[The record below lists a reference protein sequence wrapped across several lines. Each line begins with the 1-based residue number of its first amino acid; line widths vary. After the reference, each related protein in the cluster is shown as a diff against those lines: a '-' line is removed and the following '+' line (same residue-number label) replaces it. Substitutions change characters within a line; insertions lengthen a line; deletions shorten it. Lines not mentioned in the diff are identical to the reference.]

1 MKLKGGL
8 GKGLGALLST
18 EDIYDLESPGF
29 FLCPIEKIRPNPDQP
44 RKHMDQDSL
53 EGLAKSIKEKGI
65 LQPLVVW
72 EIDGA
77 YELIVGERRW
87 RAAQKAGLKAVPVV
101 IKDVSPDELLE
112 LALVENVQREDLNP
126 LEEAMAYS
134 RLIDELGLTQSQVA
148 SRVGRERSTV
158 ANFLRLLQLP
168 DYAQADLLDGGLS
181 MGHARAILML
191 EDPTSQK
198 ELRDQIIKKD
208 LSVRQAEALARRLA
222 KGKRLGARVR
232 REDPD
237 IRTLCEDLTHRLGSK
252 VTILQT
258 KRGGRLEIRYRSI
271 QELERII
278 RLLKAVEEGDG
289 SGFDHRLGHGSL
301 ERELG

>member
-1 MKLKGGL
+1 MKRKGGL
-8 GKGLGALLST
+8 GKGLGALLSQ

-53 EGLAKSIKEKGI
+53 EGLAGSIKEKGI

-72 EIDGA
+72 EVDGV

-112 LALVENVQREDLNP
+112 LALVENIQREDLNP

-168 DYAQADLLDGGLS
+168 DYAQADLLDGRLS
-181 MGHARAILML
+181 MGHARAVLML
-191 EDPTSQK
+191 EDSESQK
-198 ELRDQIIKKD
+198 ELRDQIIKID

-222 KGKRLGARVR
+222 KGKRPGARVQ

-237 IRTLCEDLTHRLGSK
+237 IRNLCEDLTRRLGSK
-252 VTILQT
+252 VKIVQT
-258 KRGGRLEIRYRSI
+258 KRGGRLEIRYRSA
-271 QELERII
+271 QDLERVIQ
-278 RLLKAVEEGDG
+278 LLRAGV
-289 SGFDHRLGHGSL
+289 SN
-301 ERELG
+301 

>member
-44 RKHMDQDSL
+44 RKHIDQDSL
-53 EGLAKSIKEKGI
+53 EGLAGSIKEKGI

-72 EIDGA
+72 EVDGV

-112 LALVENVQREDLNP
+112 LALVENIQREDLNP

-168 DYAQADLLDGGLS
+168 DYAQADLLDGRLS

-191 EDPTSQK
+191 EDPESRK

-222 KGKRLGARVR
+222 KGKRLCARVR

-237 IRTLCEDLTHRLGSK
+237 IRNLCEDLTRRLGSK
-252 VTILQT
+252 VKIVQT
-258 KRGGRLEIRYRSI
+258 KRGGRLEIRYHSV
-271 QELERII
+271 QDLERVI
-278 RLLKAVEEGDG
+278 RLLRPGEEGSDV
-289 SGFDHRLGHGSL
+289 HG
-301 ERELG
+301 

>member
-53 EGLAKSIKEKGI
+53 EGLAGSIKEKGI

-72 EIDGA
+72 EVDGV

-112 LALVENVQREDLNP
+112 LALVENIQREDLNP

-134 RLIDELGLTQSQVA
+134 RLIDEMGLTQSQVA

-168 DYAQADLLDGGLS
+168 DYAQADLLDGRLS

-191 EDPTSQK
+191 EDPESQR
-198 ELRDQIIKKD
+198 ELRDQIIKKE

-222 KGKRLGARVR
+222 KEKRPGARVR

-237 IRTLCEDLTHRLGSK
+237 IKSLCEDLTRRLGSK
-252 VTILQT
+252 VKIVQT
-258 KRGGRLEIRYRSI
+258 KRGGRLEIRYRSV
-271 QELERII
+271 QDLERVIQ
-278 RLLKAVEEGDG
+278 LLRADDV
-289 SGFDHRLGHGSL
+289 
-301 ERELG
+301 

>member
-44 RKHMDQDSL
+44 RKHIDQDSL
-53 EGLAKSIKEKGI
+53 EGLAGSIKEKGI

-72 EIDGA
+72 EVDGV

-112 LALVENVQREDLNP
+112 LALVENIQREDLNP

-134 RLIDELGLTQSQVA
+134 RLINELGHTQSQVA

-168 DYAQADLLDGGLS
+168 DYAQADLLDGRLS

-191 EDPTSQK
+191 EDPESRK

-237 IRTLCEDLTHRLGSK
+237 IRNLCEDLSRRLGSK
-252 VTILQT
+252 VKIVQT
-258 KRGGRLEIRYRSI
+258 KRGGRLEIRYRSV
-271 QELERII
+271 QDLERVIQ
-278 RLLKAVEEGDG
+278 LLRAGEV
-289 SGFDHRLGHGSL
+289 
-301 ERELG
+301 

>member
-1 MKLKGGL
+1 MMKLKGGL

-29 FLCPIEKIRPNPDQP
+29 FLCPIEKIRPNPNQP
-44 RKHMDQDSL
+44 RKHIDQDSL
-53 EGLAKSIKEKGI
+53 EGLAGSIKEKGI

-72 EIDGA
+72 EVDGV

-112 LALVENVQREDLNP
+112 LALVENIQREDLNP

-168 DYAQADLLDGGLS
+168 DYAQADLLDGRLS

-191 EDPTSQK
+191 EDPESRK

-222 KGKRLGARVR
+222 KGKRIGARVR

-237 IRTLCEDLTHRLGSK
+237 IRNLCEDLTRRLGSK
-252 VTILQT
+252 VKIVQT
-258 KRGGRLEIRYRSI
+258 KRGGRLEIRYRSV
-271 QELERII
+271 QDLERVI
-278 RLLKAVEEGDG
+278 RLLRAGEEGSDV
-289 SGFDHRLGHGSL
+289 HG
-301 ERELG
+301 

>member
-1 MKLKGGL
+1 MMKLKGGL

-29 FLCPIEKIRPNPDQP
+29 FLCPIEKIRPNPNQP
-44 RKHMDQDSL
+44 RKHIDQDSL
-53 EGLAKSIKEKGI
+53 EGLAGSIKEKGI

-72 EIDGA
+72 EVDGV

-112 LALVENVQREDLNP
+112 LALVENIQREDLNP

-168 DYAQADLLDGGLS
+168 DYAQADLLDGRLS

-191 EDPTSQK
+191 EDPESRK

-222 KGKRLGARVR
+222 KGKRLCARVR

-237 IRTLCEDLTHRLGSK
+237 IRNLCEDLTRRLGSK
-252 VTILQT
+252 VKIVQT
-258 KRGGRLEIRYRSI
+258 KRGGRLEIRYRSV
-271 QELERII
+271 QDLERVI
-278 RLLKAVEEGDG
+278 RLLRASEEGSDV
-289 SGFDHRLGHGSL
+289 HG
-301 ERELG
+301 

>member
-1 MKLKGGL
+1 MKIKGGL

-44 RKHMDQDSL
+44 RKHIDQDSL
-53 EGLAKSIKEKGI
+53 EGLARSIKEKGI

-72 EIDGA
+72 EVDGV

-112 LALVENVQREDLNP
+112 LALVENIQREDLNP

-148 SRVGRERSTV
+148 SRVGRERPTV

-168 DYAQADLLDGGLS
+168 DYAQADLLDGQLS

-191 EDPTSQK
+191 EDPASQK
-198 ELRDQIIKKD
+198 ELRDQIIKKG
-208 LSVRQAEALARRLA
+208 LSVRQAEALARQLA

-237 IRTLCEDLTHRLGSK
+237 IRNLCEDLTRRLGSK
-252 VTILQT
+252 VKIVQT
-258 KRGGRLEIRYRSI
+258 KRGGRLEIRYGSV
-271 QELERII
+271 QDLERII
-278 RLLKAVEEGDG
+278 RLLRAEV
-289 SGFDHRLGHGSL
+289 SNQPC
-301 ERELG
+301 

>member
-1 MKLKGGL
+1 MMKLKGGL

-44 RKHMDQDSL
+44 RKHIDQDSL
-53 EGLAKSIKEKGI
+53 EGLARSIKEKGI

-72 EIDGA
+72 EVNGV

-87 RAAQKAGLKAVPVV
+87 RAAQKAGLKSVPVV

-112 LALVENVQREDLNP
+112 LALVENIQREDLNP

-168 DYAQADLLDGGLS
+168 DYAQADLLDGRLS

-191 EDPTSQK
+191 EDPESRK

-208 LSVRQAEALARRLA
+208 LSVRQAEALARRSA
-222 KGKRLGARVR
+222 KGKRLCARVR

-237 IRTLCEDLTHRLGSK
+237 IRNLCEELTRRLGSK
-252 VTILQT
+252 VKIVQT
-258 KRGGRLEIRYRSI
+258 KRGGRLEIRYRSV
-271 QELERII
+271 QALEQVI
-278 RLLKAVEEGDG
+278 RLLRAGEV
-289 SGFDHRLGHGSL
+289 
-301 ERELG
+301 

>member
-53 EGLAKSIKEKGI
+53 EGLARSIKEKGI

-72 EIDGA
+72 EVDGV

-112 LALVENVQREDLNP
+112 LALVENIQREDLNP

-134 RLIDELGLTQSQVA
+134 RLIDEMGLTQSQVA

-168 DYAQADLLDGGLS
+168 DYAQADLLDGRLS

-191 EDPTSQK
+191 EDPESQK
-198 ELRDQIIKKD
+198 ELRDQIIKKE

-222 KGKRLGARVR
+222 KGKRPSARVQ

-237 IRTLCEDLTHRLGSK
+237 IKSLCEDLTRRLGSK
-252 VTILQT
+252 VKIVQT
-258 KRGGRLEIRYRSI
+258 KRGGRLEIRYRSV
-271 QELERII
+271 QDLERVIQ
-278 RLLKAVEEGDG
+278 LLRAGV
-289 SGFDHRLGHGSL
+289 SNQSC
-301 ERELG
+301 

>member
-44 RKHMDQDSL
+44 RKHIDQDSL
-53 EGLAKSIKEKGI
+53 EGLARSIKEKGI

-72 EIDGA
+72 EVDGV

-112 LALVENVQREDLNP
+112 LALVENIQREDLNP

-134 RLIDELGLTQSQVA
+134 RLIDEMGLTQSQVA

-168 DYAQADLLDGGLS
+168 DYAQADLLDGRLS

-191 EDPTSQK
+191 EDPESRK
-198 ELRDQIIKKD
+198 ELRDQIIKTD

-222 KGKRLGARVR
+222 RGKKLSGRVR

-237 IRTLCEDLTHRLGSK
+237 IRNLCEDLTRRLGSK
-252 VTILQT
+252 VKIVQT
-258 KRGGRLEIRYRSI
+258 KRGGRLEIRYRSV
-271 QELERII
+271 QDLERVI
-278 RLLKAVEEGDG
+278 LLLRAGEEGSDV
-289 SGFDHRLGHGSL
+289 HG
-301 ERELG
+301 

>member
-53 EGLAKSIKEKGI
+53 EGLAGSIKEKGI

-72 EIDGA
+72 EVDGV

-112 LALVENVQREDLNP
+112 LALVENIQREDLNP

-134 RLIDELGLTQSQVA
+134 RLIDEMGFTQAQVA

-168 DYAQADLLDGGLS
+168 DYAQADLLDGRLS

-191 EDPTSQK
+191 EDPESQK

-222 KGKRLGARVR
+222 KGKGPGARVR

-237 IRTLCEDLTHRLGSK
+237 IRSLCEDLTRRLGSK
-252 VTILQT
+252 VKIVQT
-258 KRGGRLEIRYRSI
+258 KRGGRLEIRYRSV
-271 QELERII
+271 QDLERVI
-278 RLLKAVEEGDG
+278 RLLRAEV
-289 SGFDHRLGHGSL
+289 LNQPC
-301 ERELG
+301 

>member
-29 FLCPIEKIRPNPDQP
+29 FLCPIEKIRPNPNQP
-44 RKHMDQDSL
+44 RRHMDHDSL
-53 EGLAKSIKEKGI
+53 KGLAKSIKEKGV

-72 EIDGA
+72 EVDGV

-112 LALVENVQREDLNP
+112 LALVENIQREDLNP
-126 LEEAMAYS
+126 LEEAMAYG
-134 RLIDELGLTQSQVA
+134 RLINELGLTQSQVA
-148 SRVGRERSTV
+148 SRVGRERPTV

-168 DYAQADLLDGGLS
+168 DYAQTDLLNGRLS
-181 MGHARAILML
+181 MGHARALLMV
-191 EDPTSQK
+191 EDPERQK
-198 ELRDQIIKKD
+198 ELRGEIIKKE

-222 KGKRLGARVR
+222 KGKRLSERVR

-237 IRTLCEDLTHRLGSK
+237 IKSLCEDLTRRLGSK
-252 VTILQT
+252 VKIVQT
-258 KRGGRLEIRYRSI
+258 KRGGRLEIRYRSA
-271 QELERII
+271 QDLERVI
-278 RLLKAVEEGDG
+278 RLLRAGEE
-289 SGFDHRLGHGSL
+289 FPLFR
-301 ERELG
+301 

>member
-8 GKGLGALLST
+8 GRGLGALLST
-18 EDIYDLESPGF
+18 EDIYDLGSPGF

-53 EGLAKSIKEKGI
+53 EGLARSIKEKGI

-72 EIDGA
+72 EVDGV

-87 RAAQKAGLKAVPVV
+87 KAAQKAGLKAVPVV
-101 IKDVSPDELLE
+101 IKDLSPDELLE
-112 LALVENVQREDLNP
+112 LALIENIQREDLNP

-134 RLIDELGLTQSQVA
+134 RLINELGLTQSQVA
-148 SRVGRERSTV
+148 SRVGRERPTV

-168 DYAQADLLDGGLS
+168 DYAKADLLYGRLS
-181 MGHARAILML
+181 MGQARALLML
-191 EDPTSQK
+191 EDPAGQK
-198 ELRDQIIKKD
+198 ELRDLIIKRD
-208 LSVRQAEALARRLA
+208 LSVRQAEDLARRLA
-222 KGKRLGARVR
+222 KGKSLGARGQ

-237 IRTLCEDLTHRLGSK
+237 IRNLCEDLTRRLGYK
-252 VTILQT
+252 IKIVQT

-271 QELERII
+271 QDLERII
-278 RLLKAVEEGDG
+278 GLLNAGKEGDG
-289 SGFDHRLGHGSL
+289 SGFTHNLGHGGL
-301 ERELG
+301 

>member
-44 RKHMDQDSL
+44 RKHIDQDSL
-53 EGLAKSIKEKGI
+53 EGLARSIKEKGI

-72 EIDGA
+72 EVDGV

-112 LALVENVQREDLNP
+112 LALVENIQREDLNP

-168 DYAQADLLDGGLS
+168 DYAQADLLDGRLS

-191 EDPTSQK
+191 EDPESRK

-237 IRTLCEDLTHRLGSK
+237 IKNLCEDLTRRLGSK
-252 VTILQT
+252 VKIVQT
-258 KRGGRLEIRYRSI
+258 KRGGRLEIRYRSV
-271 QELERII
+271 QDLERVI
-278 RLLKAVEEGDG
+278 RLLRAEV
-289 SGFDHRLGHGSL
+289 SNQPC
-301 ERELG
+301 

>member
-1 MKLKGGL
+1 MMKLKGGL

-44 RKHMDQDSL
+44 RRHIDQDSL
-53 EGLAKSIKEKGI
+53 EGLARSIKEKGI

-72 EIDGA
+72 EVNGV

-112 LALVENVQREDLNP
+112 LALVENIQREDLNP

-158 ANFLRLLQLP
+158 ANFLRLLRLP
-168 DYAQADLLDGGLS
+168 DYAQADLLDGRLS

-191 EDPTSQK
+191 EDPESRK

-208 LSVRQAEALARRLA
+208 LSVRQAEALARRSA
-222 KGKRLGARVR
+222 KGKRLFAGVR

-237 IRTLCEDLTHRLGSK
+237 IRNLCEDLTRRLGSK
-252 VTILQT
+252 VKIVQT
-258 KRGGRLEIRYRSI
+258 KRGGRLEIRYHSV
-271 QELERII
+271 QALEQVI
-278 RLLKAVEEGDG
+278 RLLRAGD
-289 SGFDHRLGHGSL
+289 
-301 ERELG
+301 

>member
-44 RKHMDQDSL
+44 RKHIDQDSL
-53 EGLAKSIKEKGI
+53 EGLAGSIKEKGI

-72 EIDGA
+72 EVDGV

-112 LALVENVQREDLNP
+112 LALVENIQREDLNP

-134 RLIDELGLTQSQVA
+134 RLINELGHTQSQVA

-168 DYAQADLLDGGLS
+168 DYAQADLLDGRLS

-191 EDPTSQK
+191 EDPESRK

-237 IRTLCEDLTHRLGSK
+237 IRNLCEDLSRRLGSK
-252 VTILQT
+252 VKIVQT
-258 KRGGRLEIRYRSI
+258 KRGGRLEIRYRSV
-271 QELERII
+271 QDLERVIQ
-278 RLLKAVEEGDG
+278 LLRAGEEG
-289 SGFDHRLGHGSL
+289 SEVHG
-301 ERELG
+301 

>member
-53 EGLAKSIKEKGI
+53 EGLARSIKEKGI

-72 EIDGA
+72 EVDGV

-101 IKDVSPDELLE
+101 IKDLSPDELLE
-112 LALVENVQREDLNP
+112 LALIENIQREDLNP

-134 RLIDELGLTQSQVA
+134 RLINELGLTQSQVA
-148 SRVGRERSTV
+148 SKVGRERPTV

-168 DYAQADLLDGGLS
+168 DYAKADLLDGRLS
-181 MGHARAILML
+181 MGQARSLLML
-191 EDPTSQK
+191 EDPSSQK

-208 LSVRQAEALARRLA
+208 LSVRQAEELARRLA
-222 KGKRLGARVR
+222 KGRGAVIRGQ

-237 IRTLCEDLTHRLGSK
+237 IRNLCEDLTRRLGYK
-252 VTILQT
+252 VKIVQT
-258 KRGGRLEIRYRSI
+258 TRGGRLEIRYRSVRD
-271 QELERII
+271 LERII
-278 RLLKAVEEGDG
+278 GLLNAGK
-289 SGFDHRLGHGSL
+289 
-301 ERELG
+301 

>member
-44 RKHMDQDSL
+44 RKHIDQDSL
-53 EGLAKSIKEKGI
+53 EGLAGSIKEKGI

-72 EIDGA
+72 EVDGV

-112 LALVENVQREDLNP
+112 LALVENIQREDLNP

-134 RLIDELGLTQSQVA
+134 RLINELGHTQSQVA

-168 DYAQADLLDGGLS
+168 DYAQADLLDGRLS

-191 EDPTSQK
+191 EDPESRK
-198 ELRDQIIKKD
+198 ELRDRIIKKE

-237 IRTLCEDLTHRLGSK
+237 IRNLCEDLTRRLGSK
-252 VTILQT
+252 VKIVQT
-258 KRGGRLEIRYRSI
+258 KRGGRLEIRYRSV
-271 QELERII
+271 QDLERVIQ
-278 RLLKAVEEGDG
+278 LLRAGEV
-289 SGFDHRLGHGSL
+289 
-301 ERELG
+301 

>member
-1 MKLKGGL
+1 MMKLKGGL

-44 RKHMDQDSL
+44 RKHIDQDSL
-53 EGLAKSIKEKGI
+53 EGLAGSIKEKGI

-72 EIDGA
+72 EVDGV

-112 LALVENVQREDLNP
+112 LALVENIQREDLNP

-134 RLIDELGLTQSQVA
+134 RLINELGHTQSQVA

-168 DYAQADLLDGGLS
+168 DYAQADLLDGRLS

-191 EDPTSQK
+191 EDPESRK
-198 ELRDQIIKKD
+198 ELRDRIIKKE

-237 IRTLCEDLTHRLGSK
+237 IRNLCEDLTRRLGSK
-252 VTILQT
+252 VKIVQT
-258 KRGGRLEIRYRSI
+258 KRGGRLEIRYRSV
-271 QELERII
+271 QDLERVIQ
-278 RLLKAVEEGDG
+278 LLRAGEV
-289 SGFDHRLGHGSL
+289 
-301 ERELG
+301 

>member
-1 MKLKGGL
+1 MKIRGGL

-44 RKHMDQDSL
+44 RKHIDQDSL
-53 EGLAKSIKEKGI
+53 ESLAGSIKEKGI

-72 EIDGA
+72 EVDGV

-112 LALVENVQREDLNP
+112 LALVENIQREDLNP

-134 RLIDELGLTQSQVA
+134 RLIDELGLTQAQVA
-148 SRVGRERSTV
+148 SRVGRERPTV

-168 DYAQADLLDGGLS
+168 DYAQADLLDGRLS

-191 EDPTSQK
+191 EDPESQK
-198 ELRDQIIKKD
+198 ELRDRIIQKD

-222 KGKRLGARVR
+222 KGKGPGARVR

-237 IRTLCEDLTHRLGSK
+237 IKNLCEDLTRRLGSK
-252 VTILQT
+252 VKIVQT
-258 KRGGRLEIRYRSI
+258 KRGGRLEIRYRSV
-271 QELERII
+271 QDLERVI
-278 RLLKAVEEGDG
+278 LLLRAEV
-289 SGFDHRLGHGSL
+289 SNQSC
-301 ERELG
+301 

>member
-72 EIDGA
+72 EVDGV

-112 LALVENVQREDLNP
+112 LALVENIQREDLNP

-134 RLIDELGLTQSQVA
+134 RLIDELGLTQAQVA

-158 ANFLRLLQLP
+158 TNFLRLLQLP
-168 DYAQADLLDGGLS
+168 DYAQADLLDGRLS
-181 MGHARAILML
+181 MGHARAVLML
-191 EDPTSQK
+191 EDPESQK
-198 ELRDQIIKKD
+198 ELRDQIIEKD

-222 KGKRLGARVR
+222 RGKRPGARVR

-237 IRTLCEDLTHRLGSK
+237 IRNLCEDLTLRLGSK
-252 VTILQT
+252 VKIVQT
-258 KRGGRLEIRYRSI
+258 KRGGRLEIRYRSV
-271 QELERII
+271 QDLERVIQ
-278 RLLKAVEEGDG
+278 LLRAGEV
-289 SGFDHRLGHGSL
+289 
-301 ERELG
+301 

>member
-53 EGLAKSIKEKGI
+53 EALAGSIKEKGI

-72 EIDGA
+72 EVDGS

-112 LALVENVQREDLNP
+112 LALVENIQREDLNP
-126 LEEAMAYS
+126 LEEAMAYN
-134 RLIDELGLTQSQVA
+134 RLIDEMGLTQSQVA

-168 DYAQADLLDGGLS
+168 DYAQADLLDGRLS

-191 EDPTSQK
+191 EDPESRK
-198 ELRDQIIKKD
+198 ELRDQIIKTD

-237 IRTLCEDLTHRLGSK
+237 IKNLCEDLTHRLGSK
-252 VTILQT
+252 VKIVQT
-258 KRGGRLEIRYRSI
+258 KRGGRLEIRYRSA
-271 QELERII
+271 QDLERVIQ
-278 RLLKAVEEGDG
+278 LLRAGV
-289 SGFDHRLGHGSL
+289 SN
-301 ERELG
+301 

>member
-1 MKLKGGL
+1 MMKLKGGL

-44 RKHMDQDSL
+44 RKHIDQDSL
-53 EGLAKSIKEKGI
+53 EGLAGSIKEKGI

-72 EIDGA
+72 EVDGV

-112 LALVENVQREDLNP
+112 LALVENIQREDLNP

-168 DYAQADLLDGGLS
+168 DYAQADLLDGRLS

-191 EDPTSQK
+191 EDPESRK

-222 KGKRLGARVR
+222 KGKRIGARVR

-237 IRTLCEDLTHRLGSK
+237 IRNLCEDLTRRLGSK
-252 VTILQT
+252 VKIVQT
-258 KRGGRLEIRYRSI
+258 KRGGRLEIRYRSV
-271 QELERII
+271 QDLERVI
-278 RLLKAVEEGDG
+278 RLLRAGEEGSDV
-289 SGFDHRLGHGSL
+289 HG
-301 ERELG
+301 

>member
-8 GKGLGALLST
+8 GKGLGALLSQ

-53 EGLAKSIKEKGI
+53 EALAGSIKEKGI

-72 EIDGA
+72 EVDGV

-112 LALVENVQREDLNP
+112 LALVENIQREDLNP

-134 RLIDELGLTQSQVA
+134 RLIDEMGLTQSQVA

-168 DYAQADLLDGGLS
+168 DYAQADLLDGRLS

-191 EDPTSQK
+191 EDPESQK
-198 ELRDQIIKKD
+198 ELRDQIIEKD

-222 KGKRLGARVR
+222 EGKRPGARVR

-237 IRTLCEDLTHRLGSK
+237 IRNLCEDLTRRLGSK
-252 VTILQT
+252 VKIVQT
-258 KRGGRLEIRYRSI
+258 KRGGRLEIRYRSV
-271 QELERII
+271 QDLERVIE
-278 RLLKAVEEGDG
+278 LLRAGV
-289 SGFDHRLGHGSL
+289 SN
-301 ERELG
+301 

>member
-44 RKHMDQDSL
+44 RKHIDQDSL
-53 EGLAKSIKEKGI
+53 EGLAGSIKEKGI

-72 EIDGA
+72 EVDGS

-112 LALVENVQREDLNP
+112 LALVENIQREDLNP
-126 LEEAMAYS
+126 LEEAMAYN
-134 RLIDELGLTQSQVA
+134 RLIDEMGLTQSQVA

-168 DYAQADLLDGGLS
+168 DYAQADLLDGRLS

-191 EDPTSQK
+191 EDPESRK
-198 ELRDQIIKKD
+198 ELRDQIIKTD

-237 IRTLCEDLTHRLGSK
+237 IKNLCEDLTCRLGSK
-252 VTILQT
+252 VKIVQT
-258 KRGGRLEIRYRSI
+258 KRGGRLEIRYRSV
-271 QELERII
+271 QDLERII
-278 RLLKAVEEGDG
+278 RLLRAGEEGETMC
-289 SGFDHRLGHGSL
+289 RSL
-301 ERELG
+301 SV

>member
-53 EGLAKSIKEKGI
+53 EGLAGSIKEKGI

-72 EIDGA
+72 EVDGV

-112 LALVENVQREDLNP
+112 LALVENIQREDLNP

-168 DYAQADLLDGGLS
+168 DYAQADLLDGRLN

-191 EDPTSQK
+191 EDPESRK
-198 ELRDQIIKKD
+198 ELRDQIIKID

-237 IRTLCEDLTHRLGSK
+237 IRNLCEDLTRRLGSK
-252 VTILQT
+252 VKIVQT
-258 KRGGRLEIRYRSI
+258 KRGGRLEIRYRSV
-271 QELERII
+271 QDLERVI
-278 RLLKAVEEGDG
+278 RLLRAGEV
-289 SGFDHRLGHGSL
+289 
-301 ERELG
+301 